1 MSKKEKKQLFEALF
15 QKHNWVNPPNR
26 TAPTSNWPT
35 ESLLLAEALKHRRRK
50 GRKVIIVKKL
60 KI

>member
-15 QKHNWVNPPNR
+15 QKHNRVNPPIR

-50 GRKVIIVKKL
+50 GREVMIVKKL